1 MKILLLVLLLV
12 PQLAAA
18 RVYMCVDP
26 QTGKTSFT
34 DKACDKATS
43 REEVR
48 VSSTNLGSGSRSA
61 RSGSSKTWNSQRDTR
76 KTGNDYNTQRRDMYK
91 NNPTASASAD

>member
-1 MKILLLVLLLV
+1 MKVLLLVLMLV

-26 QTGKTSFT
+26 ETGETSFT
-34 DKACDKATS
+34 DKACEKAAS

-48 VSSTNLGSGSRSA
+48 VTSTNLDSGSRSA
-61 RSGSSKTWNSQRDTR
+61 RGSTAKTWNSQRDSR
-76 KTGNDYNTQRRDMYK
+76 KTGTDYNAQRRDVYK
-91 NNPTASASAD
+91 NNPTASAE